1 MEIKLKGWSSKGF
14 RCPDADIDLSDKNG
28 AFDLSFIQM
37 PNGTGKT
44 TTLLLLKACL
54 SGDISRWT
62 TDYIYQLKKKN
73 YPIIEGKF
81 TTNLFVNNEILSIE
95 LVADF
100 KEKRVSFWTISPQS
114 GGRQRGWIIPNQLA
128 RFLNEEFIKLFIFD
142 GELADKLLDNEYDE
156 ASKAIDALFQL
167 YLLDEIKSRL
177 SEYWDEKTKDV
188 PRTSQQAITIQKNQ
202 LKELNVIK
210 EHLESKYKN
219 ALKRVSKNESRI
231 EEIKVEVNSR
241 IAEVE
246 EFRVEY
252 NEALAKLEK
261 TKGKI
266 TNKSQ
271 AAFQSLRNPASIH
284 KNITDALIQSKNNL
298 DNLKLPANTSK
309 QFFEELAEENNCV
322 CGRPIGEDE
331 RNEIINKSEYYLSND
346 IAGYLNAFK
355 TEVSA
360 LQSASF
366 DQEVLESELSILS
379 KLLDERDRLEGRMRH
394 IQNKLKDRGDEKLKI
409 LENEQVKL
417 EQENEN
423 LEKLIKRF
431 ESDTETNPL
440 KTKNLSVINDEIK
453 RIDEEIQFI
462 SGKVDLKNKINL
474 LKDILT
480 QVKLIS
486 KEELKII
493 ILEKFREK
501 VVNTLEHNPLL
512 VESIDGAIKLENQ
525 QSGASA
531 GQTLSIAYCF
541 LTTLL
546 QWGTHSF
553 PLVVDSPAG
562 PLDLAVRRQV
572 AKIIPKLTDQFVA
585 FTISSE
591 RQGFVDDIKANSG
604 KSIRSLTVLRKS
616 EYSNKLVEELQP
628 NVVHNSIDGYV
639 IDDEKFFNQIDIEE
653 EQ

>member
-14 RCPDADIDLSDKNG
+14 RCPDVDINLSDGNE
-28 AFDLSFIQM
+28 AFDISFIQM

-54 SGDISRWT
+54 SGDISNWNS
-62 TDYIYQLKKKN
+62 DDIYQLKKKN
-73 YPIIEGKF
+73 HPITEGKF
-81 TTNLFVNNEILSIE
+81 TTNLFVNNEVLSIE

-100 KEKRVSFWTISPQS
+100 REKKISFWTISPQS
-114 GGRQRGWIIPNQLA
+114 GGRQKGWVIPNQLA

-188 PRTSQQAITIQKNQ
+188 PRKSQQAITLQKNK
-202 LKELNVIK
+202 LKELNEIK
-210 EHLESKYKN
+210 EQLENKYKN
-219 ALKRVSKNESRI
+219 AQKRVSKNESRI
-231 EEIKVEVNSR
+231 EEIKEEVNSR

-246 EFRVEY
+246 EFREEY

-271 AAFQSLRNPASIH
+271 SAFQSLRNPASIH
-284 KNITDALIQSKNNL
+284 KNITDALIQSKDNL

-309 QFFEELAEENNCV
+309 QFFEELAEEDDCV

-331 RNEIINKSEYYLSND
+331 RKEIINKSEYYLSND

-366 DQEVLESELSILS
+366 NQEALESELESLS
-379 KLLDERDRLEGRMRH
+379 ELLDERDRLEGRMRH
-394 IQNKLKDRGDEKLKI
+394 IQNKLKDRGDEKLKK
-409 LENEQVKL
+409 LESEQVKL

-423 LEKLIKRF
+423 LEKLIRKF

-440 KTKNLSVINDEIK
+440 KTKNLSIIDDEIK
-453 RIDEEIQFI
+453 RIDKEIQII
-462 SGKVDLKNKINL
+462 SGKVVLKNKIDL
-474 LKDILT
+474 LQDILN
-480 QVKLIS
+480 QVKLLS
-486 KEELKII
+486 KEELKIK
-493 ILEKFREK
+493 ILDKFRDR

-525 QSGASA
+525 QSGASV

-591 RQGFVDDIKANSG
+591 RQGFVDDIKAHSD

-616 EYSNKLVEELQP
+616 EYSNKLVEELKP
-628 NVVHNSIDGYV
+628 NIVHNSTDGYV

>member
-1 MEIKLKGWSSKGF
+1 MEIKLKGWSSEGF
-14 RCPDADIDLSDKNG
+14 RCPDANIDLSHNNG
-28 AFDLSFIQM
+28 AYDLSFIQM

-54 SGDISRWT
+54 SGNISNWSA
-62 TDYIYQLKKKN
+62 DDIYQLKKKN
-73 YPIIEGKF
+73 HPINDGKF
-81 TTNLFVNNEILSIE
+81 TINLLVNNEVLSIE
-95 LVADF
+95 LVVDF
-100 KEKRVSFWTISPQS
+100 REKEVSFWTISPQG

-128 RFLNEEFIKLFIFD
+128 RFLNDEFIKLFIFD
-142 GELADKLLDNEYDE
+142 GELADKLLNNDYDE

-167 YLLDEIKSRL
+167 YLLDEIKDRL

-188 PRTSQQAITIQKNQ
+188 PRKSQQAITQQKNKLSD
-202 LKELNVIK
+202 LKELK
-210 EHLESKYKN
+210 TQLESKYKT
-219 ALKRVSKNESRI
+219 AKDRILKNENRI
-231 EEIKVEVNSR
+231 EEIKEEVNRR
-241 IAEVE
+241 ITEVE
-246 EFRVEY
+246 EFRKDY
-252 NEALAKLEK
+252 NDALSSLGNI
-261 TKGKI
+261 KGKI

-271 AAFQSLRNPASIH
+271 LAFQSLRNPAYIH
-284 KNITDALIQSKNNL
+284 ENITNSLVNSKNNL
-298 DNLKLPANTSK
+298 DSLKLPANTSK
-309 QFFEELAEENNCV
+309 QFFEELADEEICI
-322 CGRPIGEDE
+322 CGRPIGDDE
-331 RNEIINKSEYYLSND
+331 RKEIINKSEYYLSND

-355 TEVSA
+355 SEVSS
-360 LQSASF
+360 LQSESF
-366 DQEVLESELSILS
+366 DQDALENELDSLSE
-379 KLLDERDRLEGRMRH
+379 LLDERDKLEGKMRH
-394 IQNKLKDRGDEKLKI
+394 IQNKLKDRGDEKLKE
-409 LENEQVKL
+409 LEKEQVKL
-417 EQENEN
+417 EQENDS
-423 LEKLIKRF
+423 LEELIKKF

-440 KTKNLSVINDEIK
+440 KTKNISIIKDEIK
-453 RIDEEIQFI
+453 RIDEEIKII
-462 SGKVDLKNKINL
+462 SGKVDLKNKIDL
-474 LKDILT
+474 LQDILS

-486 KEELKII
+486 KEELKVK
-493 ILEKFREK
+493 ILEKFRER

-525 QSGASA
+525 QSGASV

-591 RQGFVDDIKANSG
+591 RQGFVDDIKARSD

-616 EYSNKLVEELQP
+616 DYSNKLVEELKP
-628 NVVHNSIDGYV
+628 NVVHNSTDGYV
-639 IDDEKFFNQIDIEE
+639 IDDEEFFNQIDIEE